1 MRINKYISETG
12 FCSRRETDR
21 LIAAKRI
28 TINEV
33 ICEPGDTVSPGD
45 VVLIDG
51 KAIPKKADSIY
62 LLLNK
67 PVGITCTAAP
77 HVTGNIIEFVNYPI
91 RIFAVGRLDKASEGL
106 ILLTN
111 DGDIVNKMMRSE
123 NAHEKEYL
131 VKVDR
136 PITDD
141 FIETMASGVEILGVM
156 TKPCEVIR
164 MNDYEFKIIL
174 TQGLNRQIRR
184 MSKALGY
191 KVTKLERI
199 RIMNLTLTGLERGDY
214 RELTN
219 EELKLLLSSLHEGEN
234 ELVKKQR

>member
-21 LIAAKRI
+21 LIEAKRI
-28 TINEV
+28 TINEIV
-33 ICEPGDTVSPGD
+33 CEPGDMVAPGD

-51 KAIPKKADSIY
+51 KTIPKKADSVY

-77 HVTGNIIEFVNYPI
+77 HVVGNIIEYVNYPI

-123 NAHEKEYL
+123 NAHEKEYW
-131 VKVDR
+131 VTVDR

-141 FIETMASGVEILGVM
+141 FIEKMANGVEILGVM
-156 TKPCEVIR
+156 TKPCEVIS

-191 KVTKLERI
+191 KVTKLERV
-199 RIMNLTLTGLERGDY
+199 RIMNLTLTGLERGAY

-219 EELKLLLSSLHEGEN
+219 EELKLLLSSLREG
-234 ELVKKQR
+234 

>member
-21 LIAAKRI
+21 LIEAKRM
-28 TINEV
+28 TINGV
-33 ICEPGDTVSPGD
+33 VCEPGDTVAPGD

-51 KAIPKKADSIY
+51 KMIPKKAESVY

-77 HVTGNIIEFVNYPI
+77 HVAGNIIEYVNYPI

-131 VKVDR
+131 VKVDQ
-136 PITDD
+136 PITND
-141 FIETMASGVEILGVM
+141 FIAKMASGVEILGVM
-156 TKPCEVIR
+156 TRPCEVIR

-199 RIMNLTLTGLERGDY
+199 RIMNLTLSGLERGTF

-219 EELKLLLSSLHEGEN
+219 EELKRLLSSLHEGE
-234 ELVKKQR
+234 KHS